1 VRWGILVNLA
11 VILAV
16 SGILLFIVFG
26 ASLERAAVDLKVQQ
40 AGVIVDLLQRQIL
53 NSDSAEHLWQA
64 VRNVCRERAGLK
76 ILLYDS
82 GGNILGGCA
91 VGKEP
96 EPPRASELGRT
107 VKVMGPRWPA
117 TLFRRSVV
125 LVDVTGSFPYQ
136 VRTLRAFLEIPPT
149 IFAPAWKFFGAYL
162 ILTQSALFFLGY
174 ILFHRTV
181 IGPVRD
187 IARLAG
193 RASGITDSPDP
204 LGSPALKGDIQ
215 RISSILKAMIVKIV
229 DDREKMQALIEQLKK
244 INRDLEA
251 AQQGLVRSEKLAGV
265 GRLAAGVAHE
275 IGNPLQI
282 VMGYAELLNRG
293 PDSES
298 RTEILPRMDREL
310 KRIHDILQ
318 RLLEFARPIPEQ
330 IVSCDINAL
339 VKDCASLV
347 KGRKGFRNVEFE
359 FQLASDIPVMK
370 TEPEKIRQVVVN
382 LIFNAADAIPAEG
395 GKITLRT
402 SKDEDAAKI
411 EVEDTGSGISHEN
424 MAKIFDP
431 FFTTK
436 EPGKGTGLGLA
447 VCLGL
452 VESMGGTINV
462 ESEEGKGTSVRVRI
476 PRRDG

>member
-1 VRWGILVNLA
+1 VRWGILANLA

-26 ASLERAAVDLKVQQ
+26 ASLERAAVDLKIQQ
-40 AGVIVDLLQRQIL
+40 AGVIVDLLQGQIL
-53 NSDSAEHLWQA
+53 NSDSVERLWEG
-64 VRNVCRERAGLK
+64 VRNVCRERAGIK

-91 VGKEP
+91 IAKEP
-96 EPPRASELGRT
+96 DPPSSSEPGRT
-107 VKVMGPRWPA
+107 IRVMGSRWPGS
-117 TLFRRSVV
+117 LFHGSTV
-125 LVDVTGSFPYQ
+125 LVDVTGSFRHD
-136 VRTLRAFLEIPPT
+136 VRTLRALLEIPPT

-193 RASGITDSPDP
+193 KASGIADSPDP

-229 DDREKMQALIEQLKK
+229 DDREKMQALIEQLKE

-318 RLLEFARPIPEQ
+318 RLLEFARPIPEK
-330 IVSCDINAL
+330 VAECDINAL
-339 VKDCASLV
+339 VRDCASLI
-347 KGRKGFRNVEFE
+347 KGRKGFANVEFE
-359 FQLASDIPVMK
+359 FQLAPDLPLME
-370 TEPEKIRQVVVN
+370 TEPEKIRQVIVN
-382 LIFNAADAIPAEG
+382 LIFNAADAIPETG
-395 GKITLRT
+395 GKIILRT
-402 SKDEDAAKI
+402 RDDQSAVEI
-411 EVEDTGSGISHEN
+411 EVEDTGSGISQDN
-424 MAKIFDP
+424 LAKVFDP

-462 ESEEGKGTSVRVRI
+462 ESEEGKGTVVAVRI
-476 PRRDG
+476 PRREG